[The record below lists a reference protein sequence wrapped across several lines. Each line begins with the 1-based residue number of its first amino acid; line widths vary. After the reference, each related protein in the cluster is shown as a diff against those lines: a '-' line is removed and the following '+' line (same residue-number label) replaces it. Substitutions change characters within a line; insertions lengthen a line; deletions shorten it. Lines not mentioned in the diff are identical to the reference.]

1 MVCLRD
7 SIYDLILHSFLA
19 SRIVPIIYIFL
30 PNLYENFTQIIRREQ
45 DLHVFILDEEKST
58 LQQFMKM
65 FGVRSRSDREYW
77 LLDVSYVHNPEEKLQ
92 DLSLDLDDDLFW
104 YSFIGDIAGYLNSNN
119 ASNFAIDLWE
129 VYRIHDERNIIK
141 VSGYHLRIN

>member
-1 MVCLRD
+1 M
-7 SIYDLILHSFLA
+7 
-19 SRIVPIIYIFL
+19 

-65 FGVRSRSDREYW
+65 FGVRSRSDWEYW

-129 VYRIHDERNIIK
+129 VYRIHDERDIFK
-141 VSGYHLRIN
+141 VRGYHLRIN